1 MNHNTT
7 ILKPAIMCVLIIF
20 CNAVV
25 AQQSRVDSIINLL
38 KKSKTESKLDT
49 VAFNAARQLISSTVL
64 TDAQVHQLENIGDEF
79 KKDNDEDLGYLV
91 KQNIMV
97 SLGTS
102 DKSKAIDY
110 GKLNIKKLE
119 SSKTPHAEF
128 LEQAFLRELRNP
140 YRNSGRLQEGFQF
153 YKEKLNSYKTNNDSG
168 GMSLCYWAFASF
180 YRTIGLP
187 ESSIYNMKKSIS
199 YIDSGKTDP
208 QQYFFDLAKIVGKY
222 GWINN
227 YGFIGDYYILM
238 GNYEESIK
246 YSSTAFNKATSFYNA
261 GNKTTGFNQLFIA
274 RNLALAKI
282 KMHDLDSVEY
292 FLNIAE
298 NACFNP
304 PLPQGVAYVLEL
316 RSLYYIET
324 GKLNEADSLLQQCWQ
339 LINQKNLAVNTNGW
353 ILGPDYYLA
362 LVRIKQ
368 NREADA
374 IALLLKDITR
384 IKSTRLDVLRDYKL
398 LAELYEKTG
407 DDLKA
412 KETYKSFINLQDSVL
427 ADQAKYRTISFET
440 EQEMNQKELSISKL
454 ENQNKISSLS
464 RNFSIGIAALLLLL
478 VAGVYYRFQSKKK
491 ANLVLEQTL
500 AHLKSTQA
508 QLIQSEKMA
517 SLGELTAG
525 IAHEIQNPLN
535 FVNNFSEVN
544 DELIEELKAERS
556 KLNAEEQDELL
567 NDISQ
572 NNEKINHH
580 GKRADA
586 IVKGMLQHSRR
597 SEGKKEPTDIN
608 ALCDEYLRLSYHG
621 LRAKDKDFN
630 ADFKTEFD
638 ESIGKINIITQ
649 DIGRVLLNL
658 YNNAFYTVNEKQKA
672 ESSKLNAEYKPLVTV
687 ATHSLSFG
695 EGRGEVTITVTDN
708 GNGIP
713 SSIKEKIFQPFF
725 TTKPTGQGTGL
736 GLSLSYDIV
745 RAHGGEIKVETEIE
759 EGTIFIIQLP
769 A

>member
-1 MNHNTT
+1 MNHNIT
-7 ILKPAIMCVLIIF
+7 ILKLTKIF
-20 CNAVV
+20 LLVIYCNAIV
-25 AQQSRVDSIINLL
+25 AQQSKVDSIITLL

-49 VAFNAARQLISSTVL
+49 VEFNSARQLISSTVL
-64 TDAQVHQLENIGDEF
+64 TDAQINQLESTGDQF
-79 KKDNDEDLGYLV
+79 KKENDEDIGYLV
-91 KQNIMV
+91 KYNIMV

-119 SSKTPHAEF
+119 SSKTSHAEF

-153 YKEKLNSYKTNNDSG
+153 YKEKLNSYKTNNDSA
-168 GMSLCYWAFASF
+168 GMSLCYWVFASF

-187 ESSIYNMKKSIS
+187 ESAIYNMKKSIS
-199 YIDSGKTDP
+199 YLDSSKTDP
-208 QQYFFDLAKIVGKY
+208 QQYFFDLAKIAARY

-227 YGFIGDYYILM
+227 YGFISDYYILM

-246 YSSTAFNKATSFYNA
+246 YSSAAFSKANAFYNA
-261 GNKTTGFNQLFIA
+261 GNKPRGFSQLFIA

-298 NACFNP
+298 NACYNP
-304 PLPQGVAYVLEL
+304 PLPQGVAYVLEI
-316 RSLYYIET
+316 RSLYYIEI

-368 NREADA
+368 NRNADA

-384 IKSTRLDVLRDYKL
+384 IKNTRLDVLRDYKL

-407 DDLKA
+407 DNLKA

-427 ADQAKYRTISFET
+427 GDQAKYRTINFET
-440 EQEMNQKELSISKL
+440 EQQMNEKELSISKL
-454 ENQNKISSLS
+454 ENENKISSLS
-464 RNFSIGIAALLLLL
+464 RNFSIGMAVLLLLL
-478 VAGVYYRFQSKKK
+478 VAGVYHRFRSKKK
-491 ANLVLEQTL
+491 ANLILEQTL
-500 AHLKSTQA
+500 AHLKSTQS

-535 FVNNFSEVN
+535 FVNNFSEVSN
-544 DELIEELKAERS
+544 ELIDEMKEELS
-556 KLNAEEQDELL
+556 KGNYEDMNAIAD
-567 NDISQ
+567 DVKQ
-572 NNEKINHH
+572 NLEKINHH

-586 IVKGMLQHSRR
+586 IVKGMLQHSQK
-597 SEGKKEPTDIN
+597 SSGTKEPTDIN
-608 ALCDEYLRLSYHG
+608 ALADEYFRLAYHG
-621 LRAKDKDFN
+621 LRAKEKDFN
-630 ADFKTEFD
+630 AAMQTDFD
-638 ESIGKINIITQ
+638 ETIGKINIIPH
-649 DIGRVLLNL
+649 DIGRVLFNL
-658 YNNAFYTVNEKQKA
+658 YNNAFYAVNEKKKQQT
-672 ESSKLNAEYKPLVTV
+672 ENYEPIV
-687 ATHSLSFG
+687 SLSTKKMG
-695 EGRGEVTITVTDN
+695 EKFSISVKDN

-713 SSIKEKIFQPFF
+713 QKLVDKIFQPFF

-745 RAHGGEIKVETEIE
+745 KAHGGEIKVETKQG
-759 EGTIFIIQLP
+759 EGSAFIIRLSII
-769 A
+769 

>member
-1 MNHNTT
+1 MNGIINHNTT
-7 ILKPAIMCVLIIF
+7 ILKLTIICVLVIY

-25 AQQSRVDSIINLL
+25 AQQSGVDSIITLL
-38 KKSKTESKLDT
+38 KKIKTESKLDT
-49 VAFNAARQLISSTVL
+49 VAFNSARQLISSTVL
-64 TDAQVHQLENIGDEF
+64 TDAQINQLENTGYQF

-91 KQNIMV
+91 KYNIMV

-119 SSKTPHAEF
+119 NSKTPHAAF

-153 YKEKLNSYKTNNDSG
+153 YKEKLNTYKTNNDSA
-168 GMSLCYWAFASF
+168 GMSLCYWVFASL

-187 ESSIYNMKKSIS
+187 ESGIYNMKKSIS
-199 YIDSGKTDP
+199 YLDSGKTDS
-208 QQYFFDLAKIVGKY
+208 QQYFFDLAKVAGKY

-227 YGFIGDYYILM
+227 YGFISDYYILM

-246 YSSTAFNKATSFYNA
+246 YSSTAFNKATAFYNA
-261 GNKTTGFNQLFIA
+261 GNKPRGFSQLFIA

-292 FLNIAE
+292 FLNITE
-298 NACFNP
+298 NACYNP
-304 PLPQGVAYVLEL
+304 PLPQGLAYVLEI
-316 RSLYYIET
+316 RSLYYIEI

-368 NREADA
+368 NREVDA

-384 IKSTRLDVLRDYKL
+384 IKNTRLDVLRDDKL
-398 LAELYEKTG
+398 LAELYEETG
-407 DDLKA
+407 NNLKA
-412 KETYKSFINLQDSVL
+412 KETYKLFINLQDSVL

-440 EQEMNQKELSISKL
+440 EQQMNEKELSISKL
-454 ENQNKISSLS
+454 ENENKISSLS

-478 VAGVYYRFQSKKK
+478 AAGVYYRFRSKKK
-491 ANLVLEQTL
+491 ANLILEQTL
-500 AHLKSTQA
+500 AHLKSTQS

-544 DELIEELKAERS
+544 K
-556 KLNAEEQDELL
+556 ELL
-567 NDISQ
+567 GELDEEIEKGNYEDARVIAKDVIA
-572 NNEKINHH
+572 NEEKINYH

-586 IVKGMLQHSRR
+586 IVKGMLQHSRM
-597 SEGKKEPTDIN
+597 SSGQKELTDIN
-608 ALCDEYLRLSYHG
+608 ALCDEYLRLAYHG
-621 LRAKDKDFN
+621 LKAKDKNFN
-630 ADFKTEFD
+630 ADFKTDFD
-638 ESIGKINIITQ
+638 NTIGKVSIIPQ

-658 YNNAFYTVNEKQKA
+658 YNNAFYATNEKKKTA
-672 ESSKLNAEYKPLVTV
+672 HENYKPIVSVQTKKINDKV
-687 ATHSLSFG
+687 
-695 EGRGEVTITVTDN
+695 EIIVTDN
-708 GNGIP
+708 GKGILQN
-713 SSIKEKIFQPFF
+713 IVDKIFQPFF

-736 GLSLSYDIV
+736 GLSLSYDIIK
-745 RAHGGEIKVETEIE
+745 AHDGEIEVETAEGE
-759 EGTIFIIQLP
+759 ETKFKIYLLI
-769 A
+769 

>member
-7 ILKPAIMCVLIIF
+7 ILKLTILCLLVIY

-25 AQQSRVDSIINLL
+25 AQQSRVDSIITLL
-38 KKSKTESKLDT
+38 KKSKTENKLDT
-49 VAFNAARQLISSTVL
+49 VAFNSARQLISSTIL
-64 TDAQVHQLENIGDEF
+64 TDTQINQLENTGDQF
-79 KKDNDEDLGYLV
+79 KKENDEDLGYLV
-91 KQNIMV
+91 KYNIMI

-110 GKLNIKKLE
+110 GKLNIQKLE

-128 LEQAFLRELRNP
+128 LKQAFLRELRNP

-153 YKEKLNSYKTNNDSG
+153 YKEKLNSYKTNSDSA

-187 ESSIYNMKKSIS
+187 ESAIYNMKKSIS
-199 YIDSGKTDP
+199 YLDSSKTDS

-227 YGFIGDYYILM
+227 YGFISDYYILM

-246 YSSTAFNKATSFYNA
+246 YSSTAFNKATAFYNA
-261 GNKTTGFNQLFIA
+261 GNKPRGFSQLFIA

-298 NACFNP
+298 NACYNS
-304 PLPQGVAYVLEL
+304 PLPQGVAYVLEI
-316 RSLYYIET
+316 RSLYYIEI
-324 GKLNEADSLLQQCWQ
+324 GKLNKADSLLQQCWQ

-368 NREADA
+368 NKETDA
-374 IALLLKDITR
+374 ITLLLKDITR
-384 IKSTRLDVLRDYKL
+384 IKNTRLDVLRDYKL

-407 DDLKA
+407 NNLKA
-412 KETYKSFINLQDSVL
+412 NETYKSFINLQDSVL

-440 EQEMNQKELSISKL
+440 EQQMSEKERSITNL
-454 ENQNKISSLS
+454 ENENKISSIS
-464 RNFSIGIAALLLLL
+464 RNFSIGIAALLLLI
-478 VAGVYYRFQSKKK
+478 VAGVYNRFRTKKK
-491 ANLVLEQTL
+491 ANMVLEKTL
-500 AHLKSTQA
+500 SDLKSSQS

-535 FVNNFSEVN
+535 FVNNFSEIN
-544 DELIEELKAERS
+544 S
-556 KLNAEEQDELL
+556 ELL
-567 NDISQ
+567 VEMKDEMDKGNLEDAKAIANDVIE
-572 NNEKINHH
+572 NEQKINHH

-586 IVKGMLQHSRR
+586 IVKGMLQHSRT
-597 SEGKKEPTDIN
+597 STGIKEPTDIN

-621 LRAKDKDFN
+621 LRAKDKSFN
-630 ADFKTEFD
+630 ATLKTDFDPLLE
-638 ESIGKINIITQ
+638 KINIIPQ
-649 DIGRVLLNL
+649 DIGRVILNL
-658 YNNAFYTVNEKQKA
+658 LNNAFYAVQQKQK
-672 ESSKLNAEYKPLVTV
+672 ENSSLYEPSVSVSTKKMVDTV
-687 ATHSLSFG
+687 EIKVS
-695 EGRGEVTITVTDN
+695 DN

-713 SSIKEKIFQPFF
+713 QKIVAKIFQPFF

-736 GLSLSYDIV
+736 GLSLSYDIIK
-745 RAHGGEIKVETEIE
+745 AHGGEIKVETK
-759 EGTIFIIQLP
+759 EGEGSEFIIQLP
-769 A
+769 VI